1 MKKVKT
7 QKRNVVKGTAC
18 NGIDCKLNH
27 IGVCNKFECDMVA
40 FQPHLHHDLT
50 PLISLC
56 KSCHAKTNTNRDYWK
71 DYFKKLKSK

>member
-50 PLISLC
+50 PPYI
-56 KSCHAKTNTNRDYWK
+56 KYEETNLESR
-71 DYFKKLKSK
+71 